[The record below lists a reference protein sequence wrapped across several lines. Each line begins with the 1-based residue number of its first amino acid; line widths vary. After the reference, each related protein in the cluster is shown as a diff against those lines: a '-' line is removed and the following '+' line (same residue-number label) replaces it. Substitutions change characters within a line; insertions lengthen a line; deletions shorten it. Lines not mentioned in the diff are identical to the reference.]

1 MDSIAGIV
9 SYTHCFADLSSSI
22 SQRDMICVTGAVEE
36 LHLFS
41 KIDIAKDLI
50 MEGYLNYV
58 GKTSMEIE
66 INVIQ

>member
-1 MDSIAGIV
+1 
-9 SYTHCFADLSSSI
+9 
-22 SQRDMICVTGAVEE
+22 MICVTGAVEE